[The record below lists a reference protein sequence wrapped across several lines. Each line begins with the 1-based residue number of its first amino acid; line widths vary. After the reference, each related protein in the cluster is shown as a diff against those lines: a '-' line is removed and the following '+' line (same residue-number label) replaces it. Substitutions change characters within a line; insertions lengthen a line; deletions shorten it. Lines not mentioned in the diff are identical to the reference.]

1 MNSLKEAD
9 LRKTTALIT
18 VLALGLMS
26 SPAALSRQIAPA
38 PESAVININ
47 HDPLTCVT
55 PQLAPEVDAAVLP
68 GPEYDRGYTYF
79 RASGTEDY
87 YYAKMNGPAQTLA
100 AILPRPLPETRAVD
114 YYLRAY
120 DTRAATKKKGEWAPP
135 VVPGTA
141 CKSKGVPVGPK
152 GAGLTIGMTKENQNP
167 IPPGFNPKDI
177 VKVIL
182 ITGAI
187 VSVAQ
192 ALKSASAAG
201 GSSGTGAG
209 AAGAGTAG
217 AGGAA
222 AAGGISTG
230 VLIAG
235 GAAVVA
241 GVAVAASSKSSNPTA
256 TPTFT
261 PAPTVTPTAVIPRF
275 LEAEVTWSGLGDI
288 DVQMIGPSGQP
299 VGQTFPAGCESTSS
313 RTERVILQGSLP
325 AGTYRIVLKG
335 NSCGAGTPA
344 TISAVLSVQ
353 SESGPKCTNA
363 FVNVPVGGSLD
374 GCQFTLQ

>member
-1 MNSLKEAD
+1 MNSPRQAD
-9 LRKTTALIT
+9 LHKTTALIT

-38 PESAVININ
+38 PESAVIDIN
-47 HDPLTCVT
+47 HDPLVCVT

-135 VVPGTA
+135 VVPGTT

-152 GAGLTIGMTKENQNP
+152 GAGLTIGLTKENQNP
-167 IPPGFNPKDI
+167 IPPGFNPRDI

-192 ALKSASAAG
+192 ALKSASAS

-209 AAGAGTAG
+209 TAGAGAAG

-230 VLIAG
+230 VI
-235 GAAVVA
+235 VA
-241 GVAVAASSKSSNPTA
+241 GA
-256 TPTFT
+256 
-261 PAPTVTPTAVIPRF
+261 
-275 LEAEVTWSGLGDI
+275 
-288 DVQMIGPSGQP
+288 
-299 VGQTFPAGCESTSS
+299 
-313 RTERVILQGSLP
+313 
-325 AGTYRIVLKG
+325 
-335 NSCGAGTPA
+335 
-344 TISAVLSVQ
+344 
-353 SESGPKCTNA
+353 
-363 FVNVPVGGSLD
+363 
-374 GCQFTLQ
+374 